1 MKRQLFNLSTVANF
15 LYLFFF
21 QNISF
26 EAIQSAV
33 SLLLERC
40 ERRSVVA
47 SIELCGCRRL
57 RTLILDSLTDF
68 RPNEIARSITLRYA
82 GRCSLMLKYRF
93 ATFAGLLSLSRPRSS
108 LHLAL

>member
-1 MKRQLFNLSTVANF
+1 MR
-15 LYLFFF
+15 
-21 QNISF
+21 
-26 EAIQSAV
+26 V
-33 SLLLERC
+33 SPLAYSHIGLADR
-40 ERRSVVA
+40 
-47 SIELCGCRRL
+47 
-57 RTLILDSLTDF
+57 F